1 MQVKQQI
8 YDTEISGREC
18 KIMKRDKDL
27 GCGHISGVFSMNMPV
42 CVYWDSE
49 ALTARGYREKYDES
63 SY

>member
-1 MQVKQQI
+1 MQN
-8 YDTEISGREC
+8 
-18 KIMKRDKDL
+18 RDKDL